1 MPLNPVDILL
11 NASELPPITEW
22 DSALANKPPAPD
34 PIIDGLL
41 HRTAKMTLASGSKSF
56 KTWSLMHLAIAV
68 STGQQWWG
76 LTTRAAPVLYINFEL
91 QDYFAIDRMQTIATK
106 LGLDSLP
113 DLKVWNLRGFAGD
126 FTHLAPKLDAAMAQH
141 NIGMAIFDPIY
152 KLYGSRDENSATDVA
167 ELLNMLEK
175 LGKDHNCAIVLAHHH
190 RKGTIGDN
198 KAHDQMSGSGVYARD
213 GDCLCNVL
221 RLQEEDGFVV
231 TTDLRNCPP
240 LENFG
245 IRWDFPVFVPD
256 TTLNIDAIEGKK
268 GTTAKVTSHEV
279 SQLIPNLGLTRLQ
292 LREKLESEHGIKS
305 STSAY
310 RYIETAI
317 KNKTI
322 AVSTTGD
329 VLLRS

>member
-91 QDYFAIDRMQTIATK
+91 QDYFAIDRMQTIAK
-106 LGLDSLP
+106 RLGLDSLP
-113 DLKVWNLRGFAGD
+113 DLKIWNLRGFAGD
-126 FTHLAPKLDAAMAQH
+126 FTQLAPKLDAAMAQH

-175 LGKDHNCAIVLAHHH
+175 LGKDHNCAIVLAHHF
-190 RKGTIGDN
+190 RKGSIGEG
-198 KAHDQMSGSGVYARD
+198 KASDMMSGSGVYARD
-213 GDCLCNVL
+213 GDALAQVL
-221 RLQEEDGFVV
+221 ALEEDDGFVV

-245 IRWDFPVFVPD
+245 IRWDFPIFVPD
-256 TTLNIDAIEGKK
+256 EDLNIDAIAGKK
-268 GTTAKVTSHEV
+268 GTTEKVSANDV
-279 SQLIPNLGLTRLQ
+279 RKLVPRLGLTRSE
-292 LREKLESEHGIKS
+292 LRDKLKDEHGIKS
-305 STSAY
+305 KTSAY
-310 RYIETAI
+310 RYIRSAI
-317 KNKTI
+317 KSNTI
-322 AVSTTGD
+322 AVSPTGD
-329 VLLRS
+329 VLLPA